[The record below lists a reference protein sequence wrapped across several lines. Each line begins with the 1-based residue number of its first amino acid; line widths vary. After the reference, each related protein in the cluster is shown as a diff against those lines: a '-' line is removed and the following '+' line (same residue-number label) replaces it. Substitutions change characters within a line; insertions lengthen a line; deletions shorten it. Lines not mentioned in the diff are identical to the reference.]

1 MLNTR
6 KGLRAVVGG
15 LVTSTLLGAAGA
27 QGLMAQG
34 LMAQGTVN
42 PLQPVL
48 NPNVLRAVLG
58 PQLLVLPDDGAVT
71 LVWPGDARAA
81 GYDVYQG
88 GQKLTAQPLMPGK
101 VGGPMSFRVK
111 GLKNGQRYDFRVVA
125 LGEAKLAASLSPMPA
140 SGGPLVCARYPVQGT
155 DMGVQ
160 SQNVRVGGAAT
171 VPVTVTV
178 NGTTLAASGGGLYQ
192 GTLPAPVAVG
202 APLNLLT
209 RVGECL
215 VFASDVVPEAP
226 ALTAPA
232 AGSSLAASA
241 ALPVA
246 WTSASS
252 PQRFVVSATWV
263 TGGAGTG
270 WRSGDLP
277 GATRSFS
284 IPAGT
289 LPAGQTVKVRVYA
302 YNDGTFVGSFTPDSR
317 MAIRNGNE
325 AGRDVTVQAAA
336 PNPPAVSWGDP
347 HLITLDQTALE
358 FQAVGEFDLTQ
369 ATTDGFRV
377 QARQR
382 PWGGS
387 SVVSVN
393 TAVATRMNGQKVGVY
408 AGMIPA
414 LRIGEAGVRT
424 DVPAGGLDL
433 GGGHRVTQ
441 SGNVYTLDFPG
452 GERLAI
458 TNNGA
463 YLDAR
468 LTLPDARRGRVRGV
482 WGNFDG
488 VTTNDLTAR
497 SGATLSSPVTP
508 ADLYGT
514 FGNSWRVP
522 GAAESLFVYDTGER
536 FGGFD
541 DPAFPSAPAVVPAG
555 AAAGAEATCRA
566 AGVTDSLLLDR
577 CVIDVALTGNA
588 RFAAS
593 SAETQPARDQVR
605 LALPDLTV
613 TAFSA
618 AYSGTCAGGAP
629 LVNARVTV
637 RNVGAAPSPARS
649 DVGLAQVVDTRDET
663 LSAGYRGNGVGL
675 PALAPG
681 ESVTVTVPVYYPA
694 TQPATAPGP
703 HTYAARVN
711 FGAYFPEASTANNR
725 FTSTQTVTVPAGDC
739 R

>member
-1 MLNTR
+1 MMNA
-6 KGLRAVVGG
+6 KGLGMLMGG
-15 LVTSTLLGAAGA
+15 LVTWTLLGAAS
-27 QGLMAQG
+27 
-34 LMAQGTVN
+34 AQGTLGQGTFGSGTLS

-48 NPNVLRAVLG
+48 NPNVLRAVTG
-58 PQLLVLPDDGAVT
+58 PPLLVLPDDGAVT

-88 GQKLTAQPLMPGK
+88 SQKLTAQPLRSGK
-101 VGGPMSFRVK
+101 AGGPMSFRVK

-125 LGEAKLAASLSPMPA
+125 LGDPKLAAAMSPAPA

-155 DMGVQ
+155 DMGAQ

-171 VPVTVTV
+171 VTV
-178 NGTTLAASGGGLYQ
+178 NGVNLGLSGGGLYQ

-215 VFASDVVPEAP
+215 VFASDVVPEVP

-317 MAIRNGNE
+317 MAIRGGNE

-369 ATTDGFRV
+369 ATTDDFRV

-387 SVVSVN
+387 RVVSVN

-458 TNNGA
+458 TNNGG

-468 LTLPDARRGRVRGV
+468 LTLPDVRRGWVRGV

-497 SGATLSSPVTP
+497 GGAALSSPVTT
-508 ADLYGT
+508 ADLYGV
-514 FGNSWRVP
+514 FGQSWRVP
-522 GAAESLFVYDTGER
+522 NPAESLFVYDTGER

-566 AGVTDSLLLDR
+566 AGVTDPLLLDR
-577 CVIDVALTGNA
+577 CVTDVALTDNP

-618 AYSGTCAGGAP
+618 VYSGTCASGAP
-629 LVNARVTV
+629 LVTARVTV
-637 RNVGAAPSPARS
+637 RNVGAAASPARS

-681 ESVTVTVPVYYPA
+681 ESATVTVPVYYPA
-694 TQPATAPGP
+694 TQPTSAPGP

-711 FGAYFPEASTANNR
+711 FGMYFPEASTANNR
-725 FTSTQTVTVPAGDC
+725 FMTTQTVTVPAGDC

>member
-1 MLNTR
+1 MMNTR
-6 KGLRAVVGG
+6 RGLGAMMGG
-15 LVTSTLLGAAGA
+15 LVTLTLLGAAG
-27 QGLMAQG
+27 AQG

-58 PQLLVLPDDGAVT
+58 PQLLVLPEDGAVT

-81 GYDVYQG
+81 GYDVYRD

-101 VGGPMSFRVK
+101 AGRPMSFRVK
-111 GLKNGQRYDFRVVA
+111 GLKNGLRYAFRVVA
-125 LGEAKLAASLSPMPA
+125 LGDPKLAAAMSPAPA

-155 DMGVQ
+155 DMGVR

-171 VPVTVTV
+171 VTV
-178 NGTTLAASGGGLYQ
+178 NGVTLAASGGGLYQ
-192 GTLPAPVAVG
+192 GTLAAPVAVG

-215 VFASDVVPEAP
+215 VFGSDVVPEAP

-241 ALPVA
+241 ALPVS

-263 TGGAGTG
+263 TGGAGIG

-277 GATRSFS
+277 GSARSFS
-284 IPAGT
+284 IPAGA

-302 YNDGTFVGSFTPDSR
+302 YNDGAFVGSFTPDSR

-347 HLITLDQTALE
+347 HLITLDQTAME

-369 ATTDGFRV
+369 SVTDDFRV

-387 SVVSVN
+387 TVVSVN
-393 TAVATRMNGQKVGVY
+393 TAVAARMNGQKVGVY

-424 DVPAGGLDL
+424 NVPAGGLDL

-468 LTLPDARRGRVRGV
+468 LILPDARRGRVRGV

-488 VTTNDLTAR
+488 VTTNDLITRGGVA
-497 SGATLSSPVTP
+497 LSSPVTP

-522 GAAESLFVYDTGER
+522 GAAESLFVYDEGQR

-566 AGVTDSLLLDR
+566 AGVTDPLLLDR
-577 CVIDVALTGNA
+577 CVTDVALTGNP

-637 RNVGAAPSPARS
+637 RNVGAAPSPARG

-663 LSAGYRGNGVGL
+663 LAAGYRGNGVGL

-681 ESVTVTVPVYYPA
+681 ESVTVTIPVYYPA
-694 TQPATAPGP
+694 TQPATAPGA

-711 FGAYFPEASTANNR
+711 FGAHFPESSSANNR
-725 FTSTQTVTVPAGDC
+725 FTTTQTVTVPAGDC

>member
-1 MLNTR
+1 MMNA
-6 KGLRAVVGG
+6 KGLGMLMGG
-15 LVTSTLLGAAGA
+15 LVTWTLLGAAS
-27 QGLMAQG
+27 
-34 LMAQGTVN
+34 AQGTLGQGTFGPGTLS

-48 NPNVLRAVLG
+48 NPNVLRAVTG
-58 PQLLVLPDDGAVT
+58 PPLLVLPDDGAVT

-88 GQKLTAQPLMPGK
+88 SQKLTAQPLRSGK
-101 VGGPMSFRVK
+101 AGGPMSFRVK

-125 LGEAKLAASLSPMPA
+125 LGDPKLAAAMSPAPA

-155 DMGVQ
+155 DMGAQ

-171 VPVTVTV
+171 VTV
-178 NGTTLAASGGGLYQ
+178 NGVNLGLSGGGVYQ

-215 VFASDVVPEAP
+215 VFASDVVPEVP

-317 MAIRNGNE
+317 MAIRGGNE

-369 ATTDGFRV
+369 ATTDDFRV

-387 SVVSVN
+387 RVVSVN

-408 AGMIPA
+408 AGLIPA
-414 LRIGEAGVRT
+414 LRLGDAGVRT

-441 SGNVYTLDFPG
+441 SGNVYTLEFPG

-458 TNNGA
+458 TNNGG

-468 LTLPDARRGRVRGV
+468 LTLPDTRRGWVRGM

-497 SGATLSSPVTP
+497 GGASLSSPVTT
-508 ADLYGT
+508 ADLYGV
-514 FGNSWRVP
+514 FGQSWRVP
-522 GAAESLFVYDTGER
+522 NPAESLFVYDTGER

-566 AGVTDSLLLDR
+566 AGVTDPLLLDR
-577 CVIDVALTGNA
+577 CVTDVALTGNA

-618 AYSGTCAGGAP
+618 AYSGTCASGAP